1 MGQTGHERSHEQAH
15 ATCATILLCARLERC
30 TSGAQRPLCLGPEEC
45 ASVCEHMWVYPFP
58 RERPQGIQTLWVPVA
73 QESALF
79 SRGRVRGSWEGSPQD
94 LWKIMVT
101 LTLWGAQ
108 TWLTAGVPP
117 SNNCR
122 AFLHSHL
129 SLHWW
134 SFLKPP
140 QCHKSC
146 WELLSAL
153 SSRQQATEQGFPC
166 PLQQEAPEAAPGAAR
181 CPQIGSRYLVKP
193 CGAGWVRAVRQT
205 PRAPAPSPPA
215 PPLTEGR
222 PLGP

>member
-1 MGQTGHERSHEQAH
+1 
-15 ATCATILLCARLERC
+15 
-30 TSGAQRPLCLGPEEC
+30 
-45 ASVCEHMWVYPFP
+45 
-58 RERPQGIQTLWVPVA
+58 
-73 QESALF
+73 
-79 SRGRVRGSWEGSPQD
+79 
-94 LWKIMVT
+94 MVT

-205 PRAPAPSPPA
+205 PRAPAPSSTSHRGPA
-215 PPLTEGR
+215 TGPLSLPQVARLSPSLRAGPGDGVEVGTAGAAGR
-222 PLGP
+222 VGVYVSGAHV

>member
-1 MGQTGHERSHEQAH
+1 
-15 ATCATILLCARLERC
+15 
-30 TSGAQRPLCLGPEEC
+30 
-45 ASVCEHMWVYPFP
+45 
-58 RERPQGIQTLWVPVA
+58 
-73 QESALF
+73 
-79 SRGRVRGSWEGSPQD
+79 
-94 LWKIMVT
+94 MVT

-193 CGAGWVRAVRQT
+193 CGAGWVCAVRQT
-205 PRAPAPSPPA
+205 PRAPAPSPQLHLSQRAGHWA
-215 PPLTEGR
+215 PELATSFQALTFTESWAWGWGGGR
-222 PLGP
+222 YSRSCSQGGSVCVQSPCVGCIQSLILHPWTVT